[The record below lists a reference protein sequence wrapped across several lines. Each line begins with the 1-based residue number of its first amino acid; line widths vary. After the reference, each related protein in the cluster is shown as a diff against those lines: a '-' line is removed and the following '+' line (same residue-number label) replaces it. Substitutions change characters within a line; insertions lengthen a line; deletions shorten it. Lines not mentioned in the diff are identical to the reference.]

1 MHALTSDPSAE
12 DCSSSNFQE
21 ATRRPPLPPLPPATS
36 LLPASTLSTAAA
48 NNPTHNHNH
57 HLRRQQF
64 PPAGRKT
71 HQRQRGLGST
81 VSASPERRPDDD
93 DQVDATTVALVTE
106 RPPAGN
112 VNVAAAANSKL
123 EQASDNGQLSGA
135 TVDEK
140 TRRYNRISMIIIYGR
155 EALCIL
161 ALILTTYATIQ
172 NSPPKIS
179 KAPPPVPFFAKGSL
193 VNDWPTGALGT
204 TQTRVSVSELSF
216 VLYYAPWCAESQYAR
231 HAYEQVAQLF
241 YREAHFAAINCWQ
254 PGGECRQRYT
264 KVQSWPVLMAY
275 QPSGLAVQYHEAW
288 TTAAL
293 SRFVQSLM
301 LPLHRFAS
309 PGDLMDHMTGKDA
322 VIVAF
327 LDVGKESKLYQ
338 RYYQASLKWL
348 EKDPFQEVSFGVVT
362 GQSSKLFGVE
372 TVPSIRLYLWN
383 ETIEYERNSP
393 RWTPQD
399 LNSWI
404 HKQLHVVSMWVAPPG
419 NVKSTTLAPY
429 LRQGPALILF
439 SPRPL
444 YEDSSDAYMMLRQLS
459 MQYYNCLGDAWIL
472 EMAREYIAEQR
483 MSNAAR
489 YTEKREHCVRV
500 LGRHPSQEE
509 DEGGESVLGNRRYGR
524 NRCKEG
530 FKSTV
535 SVSFVN
541 VLNSSKFVDGK
552 PVGRKPLAGEYCDIA
567 PAMGC
572 DKHEEC
578 GAFGPEGSRKPSLM
592 WQSDGCSSR
601 RHNEVDTVYEGARS
615 VPTSMI
621 DAEQD
626 YRGPKLLAKQSVRRQ
641 CELLQLAE
649 EEKSNVFFSEPE
661 RQKES
666 VDYYAAIG
674 GLSCKSNKTLTF
686 LSMDSN
692 LYHAFGER
700 LGVDVLNEPNRTVA
714 FIVDH
719 IDESAYVLRDP
730 INLHTLSKF
739 VHDYYNRSVQR
750 FLRSKS
756 TRYQHTHAFS
766 ADKYVEQESLY
777 LEQHRKDLEEAKA
790 KAEEESKKRK
800 QPNTDQKRTNTGST
814 VGASGAENVSSGVS
828 PTPERDNSPPA
839 YRRVREIYSSNFQ
852 RTVLESNRTVVV
864 SFYSAQCAFCYIQAH
879 HLLTV
884 SHMLRHQPGLWF
896 VRIDGELNDLP
907 WEYTMDVFP
916 SLIIFPK
923 GRKADSRIFPET
935 LKINVPNLIGFILSN
950 LTPAERLHANFLL
963 CSDVNKAS
971 RTDCLLMLK
980 RELTDSI
987 RLSLLEWRQQTGNA
1001 CERDRVV
1008 RRLQLLK
1015 QSYLGTLRCLSHS
1028 CDLTQLVNGRKRIHK
1043 LWTVSNCPRGK
1054 RRDRCDRLSVHQK
1067 ASAE

>member
-1 MHALTSDPSAE
+1 MHALTLDPSAE

-21 ATRRPPLPPLPPATS
+21 STRRPALPPLSSLPTPPA
-36 LLPASTLSTAAA
+36 PAPSTLSTAAA
-48 NNPTHNHNH
+48 NNPSHQTSHQ
-57 HLRRQQF
+57 LRRQQF
-64 PPAGRKT
+64 PGRKA
-71 HQRQRGLGST
+71 QRHRGLLAST
-81 VSASPERRPDDD
+81 ISASPERHGDDTEN
-93 DQVDATTVALVTE
+93 ACSVALVTE
-106 RPPAGN
+106 RPLAAAEN
-112 VNVAAAANSKL
+112 DNVATVQP
-123 EQASDNGQLSGA
+123 EQPSDNGQLNSG

-155 EALCIL
+155 EVLCIL

-179 KAPPPVPFFAKGSL
+179 KAPPPVPFFSKGSL

-204 TQTRVSVSELSF
+204 TQTRVSVSELSL

-231 HAYEQVAQLF
+231 HAYERVAQLY

-254 PGGECRQRYT
+254 PGGECRARYT

-275 QPSGLAVQYHEAW
+275 QPSGLAVQYHQAW

-293 SRFVQSLM
+293 SRFMQSLM
-301 LPLHRFAS
+301 LPMHRFGS

-322 VIVAF
+322 VLVVF
-327 LDVGKESKLYQ
+327 LDVEKDSKLYQ

-383 ETIEYERNSP
+383 ETIEYEGNSP
-393 RWTPQD
+393 WTPQD
-399 LNSWI
+399 LIGWV
-404 HKQLHVVSMWVAPPG
+404 HKHLHVVSMWIAPPG

-429 LRQGPALILF
+429 LRQGPVLMLLT
-439 SPRPL
+439 PRPL

-459 MQYYNCLGDAWIL
+459 MQYYNCPGDAWIL

-483 MSNAAR
+483 TANTAR
-489 YTEKREHCVRV
+489 YVEKRDHCVRV

-509 DEGGESVLGNRRYGR
+509 EDGEGPPGSHRYRR
-524 NRCKEG
+524 NRCKDG

-552 PVGRKPLAGEYCDIA
+552 PVDGKPSAEEYCDIA
-567 PAMGC
+567 PAVGC
-572 DKHEEC
+572 GKQEC
-578 GAFGPEGSRKPSLM
+578 GAFGPDRSRKHSLL
-592 WQSDGCSSR
+592 WQTDGCSSR
-601 RHNEVDTVYEGARS
+601 RYNEVNTNYEQAHS
-615 VPTSMI
+615 IATSMI
-621 DAEQD
+621 DSEHD
-626 YRGPKLLAKQSVRRQ
+626 YRGPKLLARQNLRQQ

-649 EEKSNVFFSEPE
+649 AEMSNIFFGEPE

-666 VDYYAAIG
+666 VDYYSAIG
-674 GLSCKSNKTLTF
+674 GLSCKHNKTLTF
-686 LSMDSN
+686 ISMDST

-700 LGVDVLNEPNRTVA
+700 LGVDVLHEPNRTVA
-714 FIVDH
+714 FIVDPT
-719 IDESAYVLRDP
+719 DESAYVLRDP

-739 VHDYYNRSVQR
+739 VHDYYNRSLAR
-750 FLRSKS
+750 FLRSKNTTYEHS
-756 TRYQHTHAFS
+756 HTFNAVKF
-766 ADKYVEQESLY
+766 VEQDQLY
-777 LEQHRKDLEEAKA
+777 LDLHRTLLDAAEAKA
-790 KAEEESKKRK
+790 KAEKASHQRVTKGTEK
-800 QPNTDQKRTNTGST
+800 QTNSETTNTSESEHPS
-814 VGASGAENVSSGVS
+814 VPPSGPEE
-828 PTPERDNSPPA
+828 PERVRAPRT
-839 YRRVREIYSSNFQ
+839 YHRVREIYSSNFQ
-852 RTVLESNRTVVV
+852 RTVLDSNRTVVV

-884 SHMLRHQPGLWF
+884 SRMLRHQPNLWF

-916 SLIIFPK
+916 SLLIFPN
-923 GRKADSRIFPET
+923 GRKAESRIFPEA
-935 LKINVPNLIGFILSN
+935 LKVNVPNIIGFILSN
-950 LTPAERLHANFLL
+950 LSPAERLHANFLL
-963 CSDVNKAS
+963 CSNVNKAS
-971 RTDCLLMLK
+971 LNDCLHMLK
-980 RELTDSI
+980 WELTDGI
-987 RLSLLEWRQQTGNA
+987 RLSLLEWRRHTANT
-1001 CERDRVV
+1001 CERDRIV

-1028 CDLTQLVNGRKRIHK
+1028 CDLTQLVNVRKRILD
-1043 LWTVSNCPRGK
+1043 LWTGEHCRSREGS
-1054 RRDRCDRLSVHQK
+1054 L
-1067 ASAE
+1067 

>member
-1 MHALTSDPSAE
+1 MHALTLDPSAE

-21 ATRRPPLPPLPPATS
+21 LTRRPALPPPTSSSLPTPPATV
-36 LLPASTLSTAAA
+36 PAPPSSTLSTAAA
-48 NNPTHNHNH
+48 NNPTHHSSH
-57 HLRRQQF
+57 QLRRQQF
-64 PPAGRKT
+64 PGRKA
-71 HQRQRGLGST
+71 QRHRGLLAST
-81 VSASPERRPDDD
+81 NSAAPERHGDDT
-93 DQVDATTVALVTE
+93 VDPCTVALVTE
-106 RPPAGN
+106 RPLAAVAATAEN
-112 VNVAAAANSKL
+112 DNVATVNH
-123 EQASDNGQLSGA
+123 EQPSDNGQLNSG

-155 EALCIL
+155 EVLCIL

-179 KAPPPVPFFAKGSL
+179 KAPPPVPFFPKGSL

-204 TQTRVSVSELSF
+204 TQTRVSVSELSL
-216 VLYYAPWCAESQYAR
+216 VLYYAPWCAESQFAR
-231 HAYEQVAQLF
+231 HAYERVAQLY

-254 PGGECRQRYT
+254 PGGECRARYT

-275 QPSGLAVQYHEAW
+275 QPSGLAVQYHQAW

-293 SRFVQSLM
+293 SRFMQSLM
-301 LPLHRFAS
+301 QPLHRFGS

-322 VIVAF
+322 VLVAF
-327 LDVGKESKLYQ
+327 IDVAKDSKLYQ

-383 ETIEYERNSP
+383 ETIEYEGDSP
-393 RWTPQD
+393 WTPQD
-399 LNSWI
+399 LIAWVDK
-404 HKQLHVVSMWVAPPG
+404 HLHVVSMWIAPPG

-429 LRQGPALILF
+429 LRQGPVLLLL

-444 YEDSSDAYMMLRQLS
+444 YEENSDAYMMLRQLS
-459 MQYYNCLGDAWIL
+459 MQYYNCPGDAWIL

-483 MSNAAR
+483 AANAAR
-489 YTEKREHCVRV
+489 YVEKREHCVRV

-509 DEGGESVLGNRRYGR
+509 EDDTGAPGSGRYGR
-524 NRCKEG
+524 NRCKDG

-552 PVGRKPLAGEYCDIA
+552 PVAGKPSAEEYCDIA
-567 PAMGC
+567 PAVGC
-572 DKHEEC
+572 GKHEC
-578 GAFGPEGSRKPSLM
+578 GAIGPDGSRKPSLM
-592 WQSDGCSSR
+592 WQTDGCSSR
-601 RHNEVDTVYEGARS
+601 RYNEMNEHAS
-615 VPTSMI
+615 SILTSMI
-621 DAEQD
+621 DSEQD
-626 YRGPKLLAKQSVRRQ
+626 YRGPKLLARQHLRQQ

-649 EEKSNVFFSEPE
+649 AEQSNVFFSEPA

-666 VDYYAAIG
+666 VDYYTAIG
-674 GLSCKSNKTLTF
+674 GLSCKHNKTLTF
-686 LSMDSN
+686 ISMDSA

-700 LGVDVLNEPNRTVA
+700 LGVDVLKEPNRTVA

-719 IDESAYVLRDP
+719 TDESAYALRDP

-739 VHDYYNRSVQR
+739 VHDYYNRSLVR

-756 TRYQHTHAFS
+756 TSYQHSHAFS
-766 ADKYVEQESLY
+766 VEKFVEQDQLY
-777 LEQHRKDLEEAKA
+777 LDRHRAVLDVADAKA
-790 KAEEESKKRK
+790 RAEQQAQGVKG
-800 QPNTDQKRTNTGST
+800 KRTSAETVNT
-814 VGASGAENVSSGVS
+814 AEAE
-828 PTPERDNSPPA
+828 PTAQSEELTERVRAPRV
-839 YRRVREIYSSNFQ
+839 YHRVREIYSSNFQ
-852 RTVLESNRTVVV
+852 RTVLDSNRTVVV

-884 SHMLRHQPGLWF
+884 SRMLRHQPNLWF

-916 SLIIFPK
+916 SLLIFPN
-923 GRKADSRIFPET
+923 GRKAESRIFPET
-935 LKINVPNLIGFILSN
+935 LKVSVPNIVGFILSN
-950 LTPAERLHANFLL
+950 LSPAERLHANFLL
-963 CSDVNKAS
+963 CSDVNDVS
-971 RTDCLLMLK
+971 LTDCLHMLK
-980 RELTDSI
+980 RELTDGI
-987 RLSLLEWRQQTGNA
+987 RLSLLEWRHHAATNT
-1001 CERDRVV
+1001 CERDRIV

-1028 CDLTQLVNGRKRIHK
+1028 CDLTHLVNVRKRILD
-1043 LWTVSNCPRGK
+1043 LWTVGVHCPSGS
-1054 RRDRCDRLSVHQK
+1054 L
-1067 ASAE
+1067 

>member
-1 MHALTSDPSAE
+1 MNALTLDHPSAE

-21 ATRRPPLPPLPPATS
+21 AARRRPPLPPPPAPFATS
-36 LLPASTLSTAAA
+36 SSSPPPPSTLSLAVA
-48 NNPTHNHNH
+48 NNPTQHNH
-57 HLRRQQF
+57 HHQHSASQLRRQQF
-64 PPAGRKT
+64 PSAGRKA
-71 HQRQRGLGST
+71 QPRQRGAASGP
-81 VSASPERRPDDD
+81 SASPERQQPHDDNPAD
-93 DQVDATTVALVTE
+93 SGTTAASVVTD
-106 RPPAGN
+106 RPPAAGN
-112 VNVAAAANSKL
+112 GNVAATATDPKF
-123 EQASDNGQLSGA
+123 EQPSDNGGQLSGGHT

-172 NSPPKIS
+172 NSPPKVS
-179 KAPPPVPFFAKGSL
+179 KAPPAVPFFAKGSL
-193 VNDWPTGALGT
+193 VSDWPTGALGT
-204 TQTRVSVSELSF
+204 TQTRVSVSELSL

-231 HAYEQVAQLF
+231 HAYEQVAQLY

-322 VIVAF
+322 VVVAF
-327 LDVGKESKLYQ
+327 LDVGLDSKIYQ

-362 GQSSKLFGVE
+362 GESAQLFGVE
-372 TVPSIRLYLWN
+372 MVPSIRLYLWN
-383 ETIEYERNSP
+383 ETIEYEGNSP

-399 LNSWI
+399 LNAWI
-404 HKQLHVVSMWVAPPG
+404 QKQLHVVSLWVSPPG
-419 NVKSTTLAPY
+419 NIKSFTLDPY

-439 SPRPL
+439 TPRPL

-459 MQYYNCLGDAWIL
+459 MQYYNCPGDAWIL

-483 MSNAAR
+483 AANVAR
-489 YTEKREHCVRV
+489 YEQKREHCARV
-500 LGRHPSQEE
+500 LGRHPSQDGE
-509 DEGGESVLGNRRYGR
+509 DDDESSPGNRR
-524 NRCKEG
+524 NRCKDV

-535 SVSFVN
+535 SVSFGN
-541 VLNSSKFVDGK
+541 VLNTSKFVDGK
-552 PVGRKPLAGEYCDIA
+552 PVGGRKPSPAGEYCDIA
-567 PAMGC
+567 PAMDC
-572 DKHEEC
+572 AKHEEC
-578 GAFGPEGSRKPSLM
+578 GAFGPEGPRKPSLM
-592 WQSDGCSSR
+592 WQSRDACTGR
-601 RHNEVDTVYEGARS
+601 RHNEAETVYDQEQSSA
-615 VPTSMI
+615 TSMI
-621 DAEQD
+621 DAEHD
-626 YRGPKLLAKQSVRRQ
+626 YRGPKLLTRQSVRRQ

-649 EEKSNVFFSEPE
+649 AEKTNVFFTEPE
-661 RQKES
+661 RQNES
-666 VDYYAAIG
+666 MDYYAAIG

-692 LYHAFGER
+692 LYHALGER

-719 IDESAYVLRDP
+719 TDESAYALRDP

-739 VHDYYNRSVQR
+739 VHGYYNRSVQR
-750 FLRSKS
+750 FLRSKA
-756 TRYQHTHAFS
+756 TTYEHTHAFN
-766 ADKYVEQESLY
+766 ADRYVEQERVY
-777 LEQHRKDLEEAKA
+777 LETHRKALAEARA
-790 KAEEESKKRK
+790 KAEAESKKRK
-800 QPNTDQKRTNTGST
+800 QTVEATSKQTKTGSKP
-814 VGASGAENVSSGVS
+814 E
-828 PTPERDNSPPA
+828 PTPTSPPPERA
-839 YRRVREIYSSNFQ
+839 HTAAPTYRRVREINSSNFQ

-916 SLIIFPK
+916 SLIIFPR

-935 LKINVPNLIGFILSN
+935 LQINVPNLIGFILSN
-950 LTPAERLHANFLL
+950 LTPAERLHAYFLL
-963 CSDVNKAS
+963 CSDVNAAS
-971 RTDCLLMLK
+971 RTGCLVMLK
-980 RELTDSI
+980 RELSDGI
-987 RLSLLEWRQQTGNA
+987 RLSLLDWRRATDNA
-1001 CERDRVV
+1001 CERDRIV

-1015 QSYLGTLRCLSHS
+1015 QAYLGTLRCLSHS
-1028 CDLTQLVNGRKRIHK
+1028 CDLTLLANERKRICQ
-1043 LWTVSNCPRGK
+1043 LWTEPSCS
-1054 RRDRCDRLSVHQK
+1054 RLL
-1067 ASAE
+1067 

>member
-1 MHALTSDPSAE
+1 MNALTSDPSAE

-21 ATRRPPLPPLPPATS
+21 ATRRRPPLTLPTPPLAPPPSSSPSSHPS
-36 LLPASTLSTAAA
+36 LPSTLSPAAA
-48 NNPTHNHNH
+48 NNNPVHNHQQQP
-57 HLRRQQF
+57 LRRQQF
-64 PPAGRKT
+64 PAPAGRKA
-71 HQRQRGLGST
+71 HQRQRGAGST
-81 VSASPERRPDDD
+81 VVASPEHKNDD
-93 DQVDATTVALVTE
+93 TTVVPLVAERRSPTE
-106 RPPAGN
+106 NGN
-112 VNVAAAANSKL
+112 VAHATEPNSA
-123 EQASDNGQLSGA
+123 EQTNSDNSGQLSA
-135 TVDEK
+135 TVVVDEK

-179 KAPPPVPFFAKGSL
+179 KAPPPVPFFARGSL

-231 HAYEQVAQLF
+231 HAYERVAQLY

-264 KVQSWPVLMAY
+264 KVQAWPVLMAY
-275 QPSGLAVQYHEAW
+275 QPSGLAVQYHDAW

-322 VIVAF
+322 VVVAF
-327 LDVGKESKLYQ
+327 LDVRMDSKLYQ

-362 GQSSKLFGVE
+362 GQSSNLFGVE
-372 TVPSIRLYLWN
+372 MVPSIRLYLWN
-383 ETIEYERNSP
+383 ETIEYEGSGP
-393 RWTPQD
+393 WTPQD
-399 LNSWI
+399 INAWV

-419 NVKSTTLAPY
+419 NIKSTTLAPY

-444 YEDSSDAYMMLRQLS
+444 YEESSDAYMMLRQLS
-459 MQYYNCLGDAWIL
+459 MQYYNCPGDAWIL

-483 MSNAAR
+483 MANAAR
-489 YTEKREHCVRV
+489 YAKKRDHCVRV

-509 DEGGESVLGNRRYGR
+509 EDDEGGSRRYGR
-524 NRCKEG
+524 NRCKDG

-552 PVGRKPLAGEYCDIA
+552 TVGGKPSAGEYCDIA

-572 DKHEEC
+572 DRHGC
-578 GAFGPEGSRKPSLM
+578 GAFGPEGSRKPSLT
-592 WQSDGCSSR
+592 WQSDGGCSSS
-601 RHNEVDTVYEGARS
+601 RHNDVDVDTNYEQS
-615 VPTSMI
+615 IETSMI
-621 DAEQD
+621 DAEHD
-626 YRGPKLLAKQSVRRQ
+626 YRGPKLLARQSLRRQ

-649 EEKSNVFFSEPE
+649 AEKSNVFFSEPE
-661 RQKES
+661 RSKETMDYFS
-666 VDYYAAIG
+666 VIG
-674 GLSCKSNKTLTF
+674 GQSCKSNKTLTF

-714 FIVDH
+714 FIVDPS
-719 IDESAYVLRDP
+719 DESAYVLRDT
-730 INLHTLSKF
+730 ISLHSLSKF
-739 VHDYYNRSVQR
+739 VHDYYNRSIQR

-756 TRYQHTHAFS
+756 TSYEHTHAFNPER
-766 ADKYVEQESLY
+766 YMQQERTY
-777 LEQHRKDLEEAKA
+777 LEEHRKILAKA
-790 KAEEESKKRK
+790 KAKEEEDSKKR
-800 QPNTDQKRTNTGST
+800 QHTIVDEKRDGDVS
-814 VGASGAENVSSGVS
+814 VPESPSSGAS
-828 PTPERDNSPPA
+828 TLPERDTSPPT

-896 VRIDGELNDLP
+896 VRIDGDLNDLP

-923 GRKADSRIFPET
+923 GRKADSRIFPDT
-935 LKINVPNLIGFILSN
+935 LKINVPNLIGFVLSN

-963 CSDVNKAS
+963 CSDANKAS
-971 RTDCLLMLK
+971 RNDCLLMLK

-987 RLSLLEWRQQTGNA
+987 RLSLLEWRRQPASNA
-1001 CERDRVV
+1001 CERDRIV

-1028 CDLTQLVNGRKRIHK
+1028 CDLTQLVSGRKRILK
-1043 LWTVSNCPRGK
+1043 LWTETNC
-1054 RRDRCDRLSVHQK
+1054 RL
-1067 ASAE
+1067 